1 MILIMENKPKRILI
15 TYFNSQDISS
25 IGAREAMFQKIINDL
40 ASEGKKKIGHEM
52 TSPQLRTEHFTDGSM
67 IYFAPIGHIEAD
79 EKFTHIFVDKS
90 VMTTQNGVDFIK
102 KSIMTRVNLDFNT
115 DEKQINFFSLENG
128 ELKVTTE
135 GE

>member
-1 MILIMENKPKRILI
+1 MENKPKRILI

-25 IGAREAMFQKIINDL
+25 IAAREAMFQKVINDL
-40 ASEGKKKIGHEM
+40 VSEGKKTTGYQM
-52 TSPQLRTEHFTDGSM
+52 TSPQLRTEHFTDGSV
-67 IYFAPIGHIEAD
+67 IYFAPIAHIEVD

-90 VMTTQNGVDFIK
+90 VISTQNGVDFVK
-102 KSIMTRVNLDFNT
+102 KSIITRVNLDFNT

-128 ELKVTTE
+128 KLKVTTE